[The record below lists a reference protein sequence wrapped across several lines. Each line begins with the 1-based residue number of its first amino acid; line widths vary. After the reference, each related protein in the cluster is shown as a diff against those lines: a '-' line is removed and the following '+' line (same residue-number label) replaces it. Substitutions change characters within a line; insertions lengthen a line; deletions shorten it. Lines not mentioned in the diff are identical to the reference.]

1 MIKMQYCKKCVY
13 PFITVNL
20 HLDHDGVCSSCK
32 TFEKFN
38 SLSDEFWRRRR
49 EKFEQIVSEIAKSNS
64 SNYDCLIPVS
74 GSKDSYY
81 QAHII
86 VSEYGLKPLLMTYH
100 GNNYLPE
107 GDYNRDRMRHVFDA
121 DHIVWGPSVEV
132 LKKLNRL
139 AFKKMGDMNWQNH
152 CGIFT
157 APISVAVKFKI
168 PLIIWGEV
176 AWDISGMFEPE
187 DFVEFSARVRHEHGL
202 RGYEWYDF
210 LDDPIDRLT
219 EKDMIWAKYPSDEE
233 ILSVGVRG
241 LYIGNFFKW
250 DPNWHVQMVREKYGW
265 KPAEKPFERTYRR
278 FSNLDDRY
286 ENGIHDLMK
295 FIKFGYGRCSDH
307 ASKDIRTGYLTRDEA
322 IEMVKK
328 YDHVVSSDLYY
339 WLDYVNM
346 SEKEFWKIADSFR
359 DPRVWWIENG
369 QWWKDNIWG
378 TPSAYGP
385 VHLPEQDQRKYKRR
399 EGNTAS
405 CQSRSQKQ

>member
-1 MIKMQYCKKCVY
+1 MRYCKKCVY
-13 PFITVNL
+13 PFVTVNL
-20 HLDHDGVCSSCK
+20 HVDDDGICSSCK
-32 TFEKFN
+32 TFERFN
-38 SLSDEFWRRRR
+38 LLSDEFWVQRKKR
-49 EKFEQIVSEIAKSNS
+49 FEQIIEEAVKNNS

-74 GSKDSYY
+74 GGKDSYY
-81 QAHII
+81 QTHII

-107 GDYNRDRMRHVFDA
+107 GDYNRDRMRHIFDA
-121 DHIVWGPSVEV
+121 DHIVWGPSVAV

-157 APISVAVKFKI
+157 APISTAVKFKI

-176 AWDISGMFEPE
+176 VWDISGMFEPE

-210 LDDPIDRLT
+210 LDDPDDKLT
-219 EKDMIWAKYPSDEE
+219 EKDMVWAKYPSDEE
-233 ILSVGVRG
+233 ILSIGVRG

-250 DPNWHVQMVREKYGW
+250 DPNWHAKMAQEKYGW
-265 KPAEKPFERTYRR
+265 KPAEKPFERTYRQ

-286 ENGIHDLMK
+286 ENGVHDLMK

-307 ASKDIRTGYLTRDEA
+307 ASKDIRMGYMTRDEG
-322 IEMVKK
+322 IEMVRK
-328 YDHVVSSDLYY
+328 YDHVVPSDLYY
-339 WLDYVNM
+339 WLDYVEM
-346 SEKEFWKIADSFR
+346 SEKEFWEIADTFR
-359 DPRVWWIENG
+359 DPRVWWIEDG

-378 TPSAYGP
+378 EPSAYGV
-385 VHLPEQDQRKYKRR
+385 VHLSEQNQKKYKR
-399 EGNTAS
+399 
-405 CQSRSQKQ
+405 KK